1 MYHQAL
7 CAAEDETDVQA
18 AKIVAAEQQ
27 AEMAEFDE
35 NIPWDEKESEAKKER
50 DEATSRVE
58 QELAMIQ
65 KEVILH
71 NFKNLI
77 LYEAR
82 FILFSFIVLCGMLSV
97 LEHKPFLPDVLVTL

>member
-1 MYHQAL
+1 MIQAL

-18 AKIVAAEQQ
+18 AKIVAADQK

-50 DEATSRVE
+50 DEEMSKVE

-65 KEVILH
+65 KEVSYKCFYSSNEVNSPRPRVILKSYLRIS
-71 NFKNLI
+71 NI
-77 LYEAR
+77 E
-82 FILFSFIVLCGMLSV
+82 LCKKIGSQAQY
-97 LEHKPFLPDVLVTL
+97 KKQ

>member
-1 MYHQAL
+1 MKRNFQLLWMIQAL

-18 AKIVAAEQQ
+18 AKIVAAEQK

-50 DEATSRVE
+50 DEEMSKVE

-65 KEVILH
+65 KEVSY
-71 NFKNLI
+71 KCS
-77 LYEAR
+77 YE
-82 FILFSFIVLCGMLSV
+82 
-97 LEHKPFLPDVLVTL
+97 